1 MDIKK
6 NTKIYLCSPSGI
18 FTGGPM
24 CMHQLGF
31 FLKETLN
38 LNVYMHY
45 VPVKK
50 KYRNLE
56 NPIHENFRHLN
67 LDFAEKIENEEDNIV
82 ISPEDFFFL
91 NYIKKFTKI
100 QKMIW
105 WLSLDNHYPSFYHV
119 NYNKFTRFFI
129 NLPFYFIR
137 SFNKF
142 TNNYKGISTYAEYSK
157 FVYRIF
163 HKQDLLIASSALLN
177 LSQSN
182 YVHKYLLKLN
192 YKSEELYDF
201 LEDKFFESIDLN
213 SINKENIICYN
224 PAKATDFIKFFI
236 KKNKHLKFVPLIN
249 MNRKEILDTLIKSK
263 IYIDFGTHPGR
274 DKIPREAVLLGNCIL
289 TNKKGSANNP
299 VDISIPDRFKFEET
313 KKNEKILNNIIEE
326 IFNDYS
332 NQFKNFLPYQL
343 DVKNGKNIFKTQ
355 ATNIFNKKEL

>member
-6 NTKIYLCSPSGI
+6 SAKIYLCSPSGV

-31 FLKETLN
+31 FLKNTLN

-50 KYRNLE
+50 KYKNLK

-67 LDFAEKIENEEDNIV
+67 LKHADKIEDIKDNII

-91 NYIKKFTKI
+91 NYIKKFKKI
-100 QKMIW
+100 RKMIY

-129 NLPFYFIR
+129 NIPFYLIR
-137 SFNKF
+137 GFNKF
-142 TNNYKGISTYAEYSK
+142 TNNYKGISTYSEYSK
-157 FVYRIF
+157 YLYKMF
-163 HKQDLLIASSALLN
+163 HKQDLSIASTVLLN

-192 YKSEELYDF
+192 HKSEELYDF
-201 LEDKFFESIDLN
+201 LQDSFLENINLDN
-213 SINKENIICYN
+213 INKENIICYN

-249 MNRKEILDTLIKSK
+249 MNRKEILDNLIKSK

-313 KKNEKILNNIIEE
+313 KKNEKTLNNIIRE
-326 IFNDYS
+326 ILNDYP

-343 DVKNGKNIFKTQ
+343 DVKNGKNIFKRQ
-355 ATNIFNKKEL
+355 ATNIFNSKEL